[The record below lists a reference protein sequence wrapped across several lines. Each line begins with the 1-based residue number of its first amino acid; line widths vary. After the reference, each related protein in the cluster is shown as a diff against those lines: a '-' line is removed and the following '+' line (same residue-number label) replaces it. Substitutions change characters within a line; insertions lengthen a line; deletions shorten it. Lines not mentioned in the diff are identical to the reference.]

1 MSKTGAQGLG
11 IDWCITP
18 QMARKLAGDDITLQG
33 NFDPAKLLSP
43 IPVIKK
49 EVRKMLHDFGTRR
62 HIANLGHGILPNTP
76 VDHAKAFVETVKEWR
91 KEPVM
96 SDGQ

>member
-18 QMARKLAGDDITLQG
+18 QLARELAGNKITLQG

-49 EVRKMLHDFGTRR
+49 EVKKMLNDFGGQG

-76 VDHAKAFVETVKEWR
+76 VDNARAFVETVKEWR
-91 KEPVM
+91 KESVM
-96 SDGQ
+96 SNE